1 MNIYH
6 ITYVSSSF
14 LVGVWVVWFG
24 GFFTLTGTFPFILRI
39 GSWPVEVLNPNI
51 YQYTIYAFKSSFL
64 LFWKRHCSH
73 LSLEIVK
80 NVGPE
85 SRVLCAGKLLLETF
99 NWGIFLHFSFSLSP
113 SQIEVLRHSSC
124 TFSFP
129 SPMQNNCQGRCE
141 LSSTVIT
148 SNFFFLSG
156 REVFHMKILGVL
168 LPKSYITV
176 WSPGLQ

>member
-148 SNFFFLSG
+148 SNFFFLSD
-156 REVFHMKILGVL
+156 RVFHMKILGVL